1 MSSLPDAP
9 EPPSSPAGRLP
20 RNVWLLGWTS
30 LINDTASEMV
40 APLLPFFLIVAL
52 KGSAADLGLIE
63 GCADSAA
70 SILKL
75 FAGGWSDRA
84 GRRKRFVVFGYSL
97 PALVRPFLAWAVVP
111 WHVLAIRL
119 GDRIGKG
126 VRTAPRDALIADSTD
141 ARMHG
146 RAFGLHRAM
155 DHLGAALGPLAAAAF
170 LWARPE
176 ESADDLRALFLIAL
190 IPGLLVVLLTIVGL
204 KEEAPRAH
212 AGKRLDFSLRHY
224 PRDFRLYLAA
234 LLVFTLGNSSD
245 LFLLARAGE
254 LGIAEPLLPILW
266 FAFHL
271 AKSAGNLLGGHTVDR
286 IGAKPLLVAGWLWY
300 AAIYFGFALA
310 SSAWHIWALFIL
322 YAVYYALTEPSEKTL
337 VAQLAGSQ
345 RTGLAYGWYNLLMG
359 VAALPASYVFGLV
372 YDRAGPLAAFG
383 LGAALA
389 AAAVGLLL
397 LVQTP
402 KTANQSEPND
412 ANIDDRS

>member
-1 MSSLPDAP
+1 MPDAP
-9 EPPSSPAGRLP
+9 EPPPSSAGRLP

-30 LINDTASEMV
+30 LLNDTASEMA
-40 APLLPFFLIVAL
+40 APLLPYFLIVAL

-75 FAGGWSDRA
+75 FSGGWSDRA
-84 GRRKRFVVFGYSL
+84 GRRKGFVIFGYSL
-97 PALVRPFLAWAVVP
+97 PALIRPLLCWAAAP

-119 GDRIGKG
+119 GDRMGKG

-141 ARMHG
+141 ARMRG

-170 LWARPE
+170 LWAYPE
-176 ESADDLRALFLIAL
+176 RSAEQLRTLFFFAL
-190 IPGLLVVLLTIVGL
+190 IPGVLVVLLTIVGL
-204 KEEAPRAH
+204 KEEAPRAQ
-212 AGKRLDFSLRHY
+212 AGKPLDFGLRHY
-224 PRDFRLYLAA
+224 SRDFRLYLAA

-245 LFLLARAGE
+245 LFLLERARG

-266 FAFHL
+266 FVFHL
-271 AKSAGNLLGGHTVDR
+271 AKSAGNILGGHTVDR
-286 IGAKPLLVAGWLWY
+286 IGAKPLLVVGWLWY

-310 SSAWHIWALFIL
+310 SSQWHIWALFVL

-337 VAQLAGSQ
+337 VVQLAGSQ

-359 VAALPASYVFGLV
+359 IAALPASYVFGLMYV
-372 YDRAGPLAAFG
+372 RAGPLAAFG
-383 LGAALA
+383 LGATLA
-389 AAAVGLLL
+389 AAAVALLA
-397 LVQTP
+397 LVRIP
-402 KTANQSEPND
+402 KTTTS
-412 ANIDDRS
+412 